1 MPATTETREI
11 FVKAETSV
19 ANIKALAKLRL
30 KAGAITSKHHAEGT
44 NWVLVSVWNVFGEQ

>member
-11 FVKAETSV
+11 FVKAETSA